1 MSETTMYED
10 RTQTAS
16 DAAAAIAHSAR
27 PDAVTTGNVD
37 ADAVLALDARVNA
50 PIYASLPLVATRAHD
65 VWIWDLAGKRYLD
78 MMSAYSAVSF
88 GHAHPRLLAA
98 LTDQASRLSVTSRAM
113 HSDQLAPFLAT
124 LVEMT
129 GQARALPMNTGAEAV
144 ETAIKA
150 VRRWGHAVKGIPDG
164 QAEIIVFDGNF
175 HGRTTT
181 IISFSSHPEYQ
192 AGFGPLTPGFVS
204 VPFGDIAA
212 VRQAIS
218 SRTCAVLVEPI
229 QGEGGVNVPPPGF
242 LKALRALCDAQNVM
256 LVADEIQTG
265 LGRTGAMLACDHEGV
280 RPDAVCLGKALGGG
294 FLPVSAVVGSEAL
307 MTVFHPGDHGST
319 FGGNALAARVGHE
332 ALRVLRDEGLCE
344 RARISGALLTDLLRA
359 AAHPGIADVRGMG
372 LMVGVQLANGIDA
385 EAVCHA
391 LMDAGI
397 VTKVTHHATIRLSP
411 PLTIDA
417 DTLRWAVG
425 VFLQVLDQIQGRV
438 IAA

>member
-1 MSETTMYED
+1 MDATTMHD
-10 RTQTAS
+10 RSAQ
-16 DAAAAIAHSAR
+16 DAAQENTGSPRGAAE
-27 PDAVTTGNVD
+27 
-37 ADAVLALDARVNA
+37 ADALLALDARVNA
-50 PIYASLPLVATRAHD
+50 PIYTSLPLVATRAQG

-124 LVEMT
+124 LVDMT
-129 GQARALPMNTGAEAV
+129 GQARALPMNSGAEAV

-150 VRRWGHAVKGIPDG
+150 VRKWGHTVKGIPDG

-175 HGRTTT
+175 HGRTTS
-181 IISFSSHPEYQ
+181 IVSFSSHPEYR

-204 VPFGDIAA
+204 VPYGDIDA
-212 VRQAIS
+212 VRAAITP
-218 SRTCAVLVEPI
+218 RTCAVLVEPI

-242 LKALRALCDAQNVM
+242 LAALRALCDTHDVM

-307 MTVFHPGDHGST
+307 MTVFRPGDHGST

-332 ALRVLRDEGLCE
+332 ALQVLRDEGLCA
-344 RARISGALLTDLLRA
+344 RAEQGGALLVGLLRD
-359 AAHPGIADVRGMG
+359 AAHPLIADIRGKG
-372 LMVGVQLANGIDA
+372 LMIGVQFVASVDA

-397 VTKVTHHATIRLSP
+397 VTKVTHHNTIRLSP
-411 PLTIDA
+411 PLAINDE
-417 DTLRWAVG
+417 TLQWAVG
-425 VFLQVLDQIQGRV
+425 VLLRVLNDFR
-438 IAA
+438 